1 MIADLKKE
9 AIKINLKHPVRILFL
24 EEKDKRVRKAIDT
37 IKKERIAT
45 PFIVN
50 GKNIQEKLEKAKRLL
65 HGNVAHA
72 LITGATHST
81 KDTLYLAFD
90 FVRKDV
96 KRISGSFL
104 MISKDQKKSFLFADC
119 AVQPNPDSE
128 QLAEIAKLS
137 AEFFRFLIKKE
148 PKIAMLSYST
158 KGSGKGMSAENV
170 QKACKLI
177 ANKYRGLIFDGEM
190 QLDAAIDK
198 IIAKSKG
205 AKQFDYNV
213 FVFPCL
219 DAGNIGYKLV
229 ERFGNYHAIGP
240 ILQGLTKP
248 INDLSRGCS
257 VDDIVNLAAIT
268 VLQVNNLRKG
278 K

>member
-1 MIADLKKE
+1 MIVDLKKE
-9 AIKINLKHPVRILFL
+9 AIKINQKRAVRILFL
-24 EEKDKRVRKAIDT
+24 EENDKRVKKAIEI
-37 IKKERIAT
+37 IKKEDIAV
-45 PFIVN
+45 PFIVKGN
-50 GKNIQEKLEKAKRLL
+50 NIQEKLSKAKSLL
-65 HGNVAHA
+65 HSGVANA

-104 MISKDQKKSFLFADC
+104 MISKNEHKSFLFTDC

-128 QLAEIAKLS
+128 QLAEIARLS
-137 AEFFRFLIKKE
+137 AETYHFLIKKE
-148 PKIAMLSYST
+148 PKLAMLSYST
-158 KGSGKGMSAENV
+158 KGSGKGASAENV
-170 QKACKLI
+170 QQACKLI
-177 ANKYRGLIFDGEM
+177 KKKYPRLIFDGEM
-190 QLDAAIDK
+190 QLDAAIEK
-198 IIAKSKG
+198 TIAKSKG
-205 AKQFDYNV
+205 AKPFDYNV

-219 DAGNIGYKLV
+219 DAGNIGYKLL

-257 VDDIVNLAAIT
+257 VEDIVNLAAIT
-268 VLQVNNLRKG
+268 VLQVNDSRK
-278 K
+278 

>member
-9 AIKINLKHPVRILFL
+9 AIKINQKRVVRILFL
-24 EEKDKRVRKAIDT
+24 EDNDKRVKKAIEI
-37 IKKERIAT
+37 IKKENIAV

-50 GKNIQEKLEKAKRLL
+50 GKNIQEKLNKAKSLL
-65 HGNVAHA
+65 HSGVANA

-104 MISKDQKKSFLFADC
+104 MISKDEQKSFLFADC

-137 AEFFRFLIKKE
+137 AETYGFLLKKE

-158 KGSGKGMSAENV
+158 KGSGKGTSAENV
-170 QKACKLI
+170 QQACKI
-177 ANKYRGLIFDGEM
+177 IKKKYQRLIFDGEM
-190 QLDAAIDK
+190 QLDAAIEK
-198 IIAKSKG
+198 SIAKSKG
-205 AKQFDYNV
+205 TKQLDYNI

-219 DAGNIGYKLV
+219 DASNIGYKLV
-229 ERFGNYHAIGP
+229 ERFGKYNAIGP

-268 VLQVNNLRKG
+268 VLQVNDLRK
-278 K
+278 